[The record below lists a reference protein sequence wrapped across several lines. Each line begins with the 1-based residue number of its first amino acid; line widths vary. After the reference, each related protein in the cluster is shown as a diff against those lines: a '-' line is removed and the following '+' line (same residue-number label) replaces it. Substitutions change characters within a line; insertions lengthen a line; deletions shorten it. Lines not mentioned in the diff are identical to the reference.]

1 MSFEEILGIINQYL
15 PTITSIAGIIFVI
28 WKTLRTIGQ
37 GLADIFKK
45 TDGAVADQN
54 KKLEEVTAQLQNVE
68 QKYNELLTEIT
79 KIYHQ

>member
-1 MSFEEILGIINQYL
+1 MSFEEILGIVNQYL

-45 TDGAVADQN
+45 TDSAVADQN
-54 KKLEEVTAQLQNVE
+54 KKLEEVNDQLQRVE

>member
-1 MSFEEILGIINQYL
+1 MSFEEILEIINQYL

-37 GLADIFKK
+37 GLSDIFKK

-54 KKLEEVTAQLQNVE
+54 KKLEEVNDQLQRVE

>member
-1 MSFEEILGIINQYL
+1 MSFEEILAIINQYL

-54 KKLEEVTAQLQNVE
+54 KKLEEVNDKLEQVE
-68 QKYNELLTEIT
+68 QHYNELLTEIT